1 MTSITYIPDKSVTLT
16 NLQQIYHY
24 IKKES
29 TSDITVFNSLAHSIK
44 NLGDNPKQFKS
55 VLKKYLYAH
64 SSYSVGEYFNVN
76 RES

>member
-1 MTSITYIPDKSVTLT
+1 MSITYILDKNVTLT
-16 NLQQIYHY
+16 NLHQIYHC
-24 IKKES
+24 IRKES
-29 TSDITVFNSLAHSIK
+29 TSDTKVFNSLAHSIK

-64 SSYSVGEYFNVN
+64 SSYSVAEYFNVN